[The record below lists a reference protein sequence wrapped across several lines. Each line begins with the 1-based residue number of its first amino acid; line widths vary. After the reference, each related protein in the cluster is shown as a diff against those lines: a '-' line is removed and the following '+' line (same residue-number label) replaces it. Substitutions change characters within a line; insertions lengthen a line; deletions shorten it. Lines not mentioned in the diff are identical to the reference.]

1 MAKQTK
7 EKGFE
12 TAPDSGT
19 AEGHRRVRF
28 GSP

>member
-12 TAPDSGT
+12 TAFRHETTQARLDSCVDG
-19 AEGHRRVRF
+19 E
-28 GSP
+28 